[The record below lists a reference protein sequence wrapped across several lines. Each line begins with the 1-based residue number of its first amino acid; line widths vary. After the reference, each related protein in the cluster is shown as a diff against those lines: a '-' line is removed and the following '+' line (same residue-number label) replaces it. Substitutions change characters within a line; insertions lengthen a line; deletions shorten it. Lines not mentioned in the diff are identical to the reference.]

1 MTDCSVTN
9 DLARHGADK
18 AMAAVY
24 AVMQLADDPVAM
36 AQIALMAAS
45 ACIGSA
51 SGCLV
56 AAAEKKGQ
64 KLSKKMAE
72 LSVIE
77 IMRVNISEGS
87 DAATALLMRHHK

>member
-1 MTDCSVTN
+1 MTDYYVTK

-24 AVMQLADDPVAM
+24 AVMQLADDPVVM

-64 KLSKKMAE
+64 KLSKKMAM
-72 LSVIE
+72 LAVIE
-77 IMRVNISEGS
+77 IMRVSIAEGP
-87 DAATALLMRHHK
+87 DAAAALWSCRHK